1 MKHLLNPRLSQMYRK
16 KIPTNLIL
24 TNEMYIN
31 KSIKFNVFQK
41 DKVWVFIFYFLGGNT
56 LPIFLIPKKQKQIKT
71 IKYQWGF

>member
-1 MKHLLNPRLSQMYRK
+1 MKFLSESTKKESHSFIIGIETHKILYFLMKHLLNPRLSQMYRK

-41 DKVWVFIFYFLGGNT
+41 DKV
-56 LPIFLIPKKQKQIKT
+56 
-71 IKYQWGF
+71 